1 MLSQLMCAYLRSVSL
16 LCFALQASVPRDEIQ
31 NETDRLNS
39 EGTTL
44 LNFHIYTRILSVPDA
59 IVVKPFE

>member
-1 MLSQLMCAYLRSVSL
+1 MLSQLMCAYLQSVSL
-16 LCFALQASVPRDEIQ
+16 LCFALQASVPRVEIQ

-39 EGTTL
+39 EGTTP